1 MKRTYAVLTAIAIF
15 ALSWLSGACGYQQK
29 PAPAP
34 PGTRPAEEKAIRALV
49 VEWGKAMNAKDLEK
63 SLSFYADEAQVFP
76 PGQPVATTK
85 EQRRQIWAQAFALPG
100 FAISLTTTKVEV
112 ARSGDLASE
121 TGSFEETANDK
132 KGKPVTT
139 RGKYVVVWYRQA
151 DGSWKAVAD
160 IWNADQ

>member
-1 MKRTYAVLTAIAIF
+1 MTRTYTVLTTIAIF
-15 ALSWLSGACGYQQK
+15 ALSLLSGACGYQQK

-34 PGTRPAEEKAIRALV
+34 PDRRAAEEKAIRALV

-63 SLSFYADEAQVFP
+63 SLSFYADEAHVFP
-76 PGQPVATTK
+76 PGQPIATTK
-85 EQRRQIWAQAFALPG
+85 EQRGQLWAQAFALPG

-112 ARSGDLASE
+112 ARSGDLAFE
-121 TGSFEETANDK
+121 TGAFEELANDK
-132 KGKPVTT
+132 KGKPMTT
-139 RGKYVVVWYRQA
+139 KGKYVVVWCKQA